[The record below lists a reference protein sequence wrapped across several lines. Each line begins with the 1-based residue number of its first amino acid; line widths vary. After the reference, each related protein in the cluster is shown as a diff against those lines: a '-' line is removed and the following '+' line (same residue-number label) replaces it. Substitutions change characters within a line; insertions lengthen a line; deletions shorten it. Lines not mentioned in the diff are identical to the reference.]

1 MEPAIARGQ
10 SGGIGVLQADFVC
23 ADRQDP
29 QKNALKPHLNKTWC
43 IGTINAQFI
52 AHLERLLSLY
62 ALPYDPLSPVVC
74 FDERPCFLI
83 GDAIAPLPFRSGH
96 VRKEHYAYEK
106 NGACALLA
114 AIEPLTGKRLAQ
126 VHAHRTKKEYTEF
139 CQAIAA
145 AWPGA
150 KKIRLVQDNLNT
162 HTRSAFY
169 DHLPAA
175 EAFALAERFEFY
187 YTPKSASWL
196 NMIEI
201 EFSALVRECLHR
213 RIPTI
218 EQLTKEVL
226 ALVNER
232 QQKQI
237 KIHWQ
242 FSLEAARDK
251 LNRHYER
258 VFAANAQYKK
268 T

>member
-1 MEPAIARGQ
+1 M
-10 SGGIGVLQADFVC
+10 
-23 ADRQDP
+23 
-29 QKNALKPHLNKTWC
+29 
-43 IGTINAQFI
+43 
-52 AHLERLLSLY
+52 ERLLWLY
-62 ALPYDPLSPVVC
+62 ALPYDRQYPVVC

-83 GDAIAPLPFRSGH
+83 GDEIAPLPLRSGH

-106 NGACALLA
+106 NGAGALLA
-114 AIEPLTGKRLAQ
+114 AIAPLTGKRLAQ
-126 VHAHRTKKEYTEF
+126 VHAQRTKKEYTMF
-139 CQAIAA
+139 CQALAA
-145 AWPGA
+145 AWPTA

-162 HTRSAFY
+162 HTTSAFY
-169 DHLPAA
+169 EHLPAA

-187 YTPKSASWL
+187 YTPKAASWL

-201 EFSALVRECLHR
+201 EFSALARECLHR

-218 EQLTKEVL
+218 EQLTTEVL

-242 FSLEAARDK
+242 FSLDSARNK
-251 LNRHYER
+251 LNRHYEG
-258 VFAANAQYKK
+258 VFAANTQYKK